1 MIVFS
6 SEGILILA
14 GNCLTL
20 FIFQKIR
27 KTLRRTSYLLI
38 NLTAA
43 DLILSLSVVLYLW
56 SDIAI
61 TQGKPISVHVADT
74 AYVIDILASAASVLS
89 LSLISLERMFAILW
103 PFRHRIL
110 QTWHYVVSL
119 SFLWVIVIAN
129 ATVSSYLVFSNNL
142 RHATIGTVVIALVS
156 LLVTVTAYL
165 VIWVATKR
173 NQLKNSRSMAQQ
185 KRLAKTLCIVTIISL
200 ITWLPTPIGL
210 AIPTYLR
217 DSNLLYVRV
226 TLALQYAN
234 SFLNPVVYCFRMPE
248 FKKILKDDR
257 PLLSLSLQNK
267 AFRGFASVV
276 SAEIS
281 LNIFKSTDSK
291 ISPN

>member
-1 MIVFS
+1 MRMSNFTKSPFFGFPSMIVLS
-6 SEGILILA
+6 SEGILILT

-20 FIFQKIR
+20 SIFQKIR

-43 DLILSLSVVLYLW
+43 DLILSLSIVLYLW

-74 AYVIDILASAASVLS
+74 AYVIDILASAASVIS
-89 LSLISLERMFAILW
+89 LSLISLEGMFAILW

-119 SFLWVIVIAN
+119 SILWVIVIAN

-200 ITWLPTPIGL
+200 ITWLPTPIAL

-217 DSNLLYVRV
+217 DSICACN
-226 TLALQYAN
+226 
-234 SFLNPVVYCFRMPE
+234 
-248 FKKILKDDR
+248 I
-257 PLLSLSLQNK
+257 
-267 AFRGFASVV
+267 SV
-276 SAEIS
+276 AIR
-281 LNIFKSTDSK
+281 
-291 ISPN
+291 